1 MNSFRQLLRRPLKTV
16 LGILLVAAGSAVLYI
31 CVSQFLMGKETERE
45 VEENYTTVALLT
57 GTYLSQTAEGA
68 NGETLYVG
76 YSPSQPPEVTDFLES
91 LEKDPPEWLK
101 AVQKNGWI
109 SAYSPQMKV
118 ANYRK
123 IVWRNWRYRRGDST

>member
-1 MNSFRQLLRRPLKTV
+1 
-16 LGILLVAAGSAVLYI
+16 
-31 CVSQFLMGKETERE
+31 MGKETERE